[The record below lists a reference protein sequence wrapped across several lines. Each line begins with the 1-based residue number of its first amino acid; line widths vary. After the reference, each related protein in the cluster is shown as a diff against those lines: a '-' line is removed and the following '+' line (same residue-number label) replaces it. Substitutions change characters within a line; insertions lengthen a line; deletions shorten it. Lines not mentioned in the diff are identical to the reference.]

1 MSTNSR
7 SLRLNDCEDRLSS
20 QSSDEKMDTGSESFL
35 TTQDTPN
42 STLSSD
48 FDEKDQESNDDD
60 PVLRLQNP
68 TNNDT
73 PVLRLSEPTQECI
86 INKNLLKQDL
96 NDSLTTKMSNLRL
109 DSLQV
114 DETGDRPKHLGISPP
129 KFSSTLTLTTSHPL
143 MGLGSPDAVEN
154 YPDVVPKKPF
164 KKLED
169 EAKDLSLSSIEDD
182 RVTNEANSFTDFYGP
197 QRNTSKNNL
206 YFHENFVTAD
216 SQILNDI
223 SRIDN
228 VTSPPDVARVQDLEN
243 SRRKIIPCFRE
254 TELKVNVTN
263 VSTPQRV
270 LGRVVDEHRDDSA
283 ILKYVEERKKKMGI
297 KGESTPKRGEE
308 SLPVGIPEPEE
319 FHSGVAEWCESPS
332 DLRSL
337 PNFQLP
343 VERRSSVHQD
353 LDSPDVLSSSTQ
365 EDRSSYQATLDV
377 RAGSVAL
384 RHAAALPPSGTMRRR
399 IVLPP
404 EDSVSLDSVSA
415 CSLSSEEEPQL
426 GDVLEAAAEDRGSSH
441 RNSSSASDPIPE
453 YSAAEEFE
461 EERAWLKVPLGNG
474 ATSTCDMK
482 VIEPFKRCL
491 SHGGYMG
498 TAGGAGGAAIIVF
511 SACHLPDRARV
522 DYHYVMDNLFLY
534 VMWSLERLVTDEYC
548 LVVLAGGAGG
558 AGRGRLPAWGWLLQC
573 YRLVDR
579 RLRKS
584 LKQLYL
590 VHPTFWIKSL
600 VLLSKPFVSS
610 KFFKKLSYV
619 KNLSE
624 LMRRLPVEPNAIP
637 DLVKQYDAKR

>member
-1 MSTNSR
+1 
-7 SLRLNDCEDRLSS
+7 
-20 QSSDEKMDTGSESFL
+20 MDTGSESFL

-308 SLPVGIPEPEE
+308 TLPVGIPEPEE
-319 FHSGVAEWCESPS
+319 FHSGVCLFFYVIE
-332 DLRSL
+332 
-337 PNFQLP
+337 
-343 VERRSSVHQD
+343 
-353 LDSPDVLSSSTQ
+353 LSSKT
-365 EDRSSYQATLDV
+365 
-377 RAGSVAL
+377 
-384 RHAAALPPSGTMRRR
+384 
-399 IVLPP
+399 
-404 EDSVSLDSVSA
+404 
-415 CSLSSEEEPQL
+415 
-426 GDVLEAAAEDRGSSH
+426 
-441 RNSSSASDPIPE
+441 
-453 YSAAEEFE
+453 
-461 EERAWLKVPLGNG
+461 
-474 ATSTCDMK
+474 
-482 VIEPFKRCL
+482 VIII
-491 SHGGYMG
+491 GY
-498 TAGGAGGAAIIVF
+498 
-511 SACHLPDRARV
+511 
-522 DYHYVMDNLFLY
+522 
-534 VMWSLERLVTDEYC
+534 
-548 LVVLAGGAGG
+548 
-558 AGRGRLPAWGWLLQC
+558 
-573 YRLVDR
+573 
-579 RLRKS
+579 
-584 LKQLYL
+584 
-590 VHPTFWIKSL
+590 
-600 VLLSKPFVSS
+600 
-610 KFFKKLSYV
+610 
-619 KNLSE
+619 
-624 LMRRLPVEPNAIP
+624 
-637 DLVKQYDAKR
+637 